1 MWATSFNQTSEVF
14 RHETE
19 ILIVIIFGEF
29 PKLTNQFV
37 KIIIK
42 ISLGLMLNVMI
53 VSERVSLSYPKPGEK
68 NERTCNRFYQEI
80 KNLCNYDQENY
91 KILIK

>member
-1 MWATSFNQTSEVF
+1 MWAPFNQTSEIF

-42 ISLGLMLNVMI
+42 ISLGLMLNVMT
-53 VSERVSLSYPKPGEK
+53 VSERVSLSYHKPGEK
-68 NERTCNRFYQEI
+68 NE
-80 KNLCNYDQENY
+80 
-91 KILIK
+91 